1 MPDSHKTHRNW
12 WSCSHPTRRSE
23 NNRWWVLL
31 EGLAGVIAGILT
43 FIWPAI
49 TGLVLLYL
57 IAARAVVTGIIEI
70 IATIQLRE
78 EIDNELWLALSG
90 VASALC

>member
-1 MPDSHKTHRNW
+1 M
-12 WSCSHPTRRSE
+12 
-23 NNRWWVLL
+23 
-31 EGLAGVIAGILT
+31 IAGILT